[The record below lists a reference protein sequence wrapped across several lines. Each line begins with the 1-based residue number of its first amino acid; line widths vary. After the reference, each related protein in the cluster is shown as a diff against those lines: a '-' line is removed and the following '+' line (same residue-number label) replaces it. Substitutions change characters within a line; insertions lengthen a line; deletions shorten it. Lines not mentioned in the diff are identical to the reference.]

1 MLSEANAGRDLA
13 DLKVTNRKVG
23 EKILLVIGTKGNS
36 QKIVENASHG
46 QRKGRGRE
54 RTDVKFKTQ
63 KDCPNVVCLF
73 LLSQKTGV
81 SKSILREDL
90 GSS

>member
-1 MLSEANAGRDLA
+1 MLSEASAGRDLA

-46 QRKGRGRE
+46 QRKGRGKE
-54 RTDVKFKTQ
+54 RTDVKFKNKKIVQ
-63 KDCPNVVCLF
+63 MWFVCFFFPKKLEF
-73 LLSQKTGV
+73 RNQGRFRV
-81 SKSILREDL
+81 
-90 GSS
+90 